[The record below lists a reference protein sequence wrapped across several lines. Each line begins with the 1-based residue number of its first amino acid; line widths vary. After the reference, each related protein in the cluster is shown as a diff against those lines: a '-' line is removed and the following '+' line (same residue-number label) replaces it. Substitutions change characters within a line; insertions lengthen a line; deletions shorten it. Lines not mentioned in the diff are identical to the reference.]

1 MLPNAIILLREL
13 IATPSISSTLPAF
26 DQPNLDV
33 IEKLAQWCESLG
45 FRCEIM
51 KIADGKAN
59 LIATLGSG
67 NGGLVLSGHTDTVPF
82 DAQKWTFNPFQLT
95 EFEGKFYGLGTSDM
109 KGFFALAL
117 TAAKQFVGK
126 PLKRPLILLAT
137 CDEETT
143 MAGAQALVDAR
154 QPLASCAL
162 IGEPT
167 GLKPVRLHKGIMME
181 GIKIIGK
188 SGHSSDPKLGNNALE
203 AMHQVIGTLLNWRDE
218 LQQKH
223 QHTGFIIPVPTLNLG
238 HVHGGDNP
246 NRICGECEL
255 HLDIRPLPTM
265 KLKEIREELHFKVE
279 QVLKEKGFKIEFSQ
293 LFSGIEAMET
303 SKHADI
309 VKITEKL
316 TGYEAQS
323 VAFGTE
329 APYLQQLGCETIIL
343 GAGDI
348 DQAHQPDEFL
358 ALNRIQPMIDIL
370 TRLIAHYCLEEIHV

>member
-1 MLPNAIILLREL
+1 MLPNVITLLREL
-13 IATPSISSTLPAF
+13 IALPSISSMLPAL
-26 DQPNLDV
+26 DQSNLAV
-33 IEKLAQWCESLG
+33 IEKLAQWCESVG

-51 KIADGKAN
+51 PVADGKAN
-59 LIATLGSG
+59 LIATLGTG
-67 NGGLVLSGHTDTVPF
+67 KGGLVLSGHTDTVPF
-82 DAQKWTFNPFQLT
+82 DTQQWQFDPFQLT

-117 TAAKQFVGK
+117 TAAQAFVDK

-143 MAGAQALVDAR
+143 MAGAQALVNAR
-154 QPLASCAL
+154 KPHANYAL

-181 GIKIIGK
+181 SIKILGQ
-188 SGHSSDPKLGNNALE
+188 SGHSSNPALGKNAIE
-203 AMHQVIGTLLNWRDE
+203 AMHLVIGDILNWRQQ

-223 QHTGFIIPVPTLNLG
+223 QHTGFIIPTATVNLG
-238 HVHGGDNP
+238 HVHGGDSP

-255 HLDIRPLPTM
+255 HLDLRPLPSM
-265 KLKEIREELHFKVE
+265 SLKELREELHFRVE
-279 QVLKEKGFKIEFSQ
+279 KILKETGFKFEINP

-303 SKHADI
+303 PAHADL

-316 TGYEAQS
+316 TGYQSQS
-323 VAFGTE
+323 VAFATE
-329 APYLQQLGCETIIL
+329 APYLKQLGFETIIL

-348 DQAHQPDEFL
+348 DQAHQPNEFL

-370 TRLIAHYCLEEIHV
+370 KQLIAHYCLEENHA

>member
-1 MLPNAIILLREL
+1 MLPNVITLLREL
-13 IATPSISSTLPAF
+13 IVLPSMSSTLPAF
-26 DQPNLDV
+26 DQSNMAV

-51 KIADGKAN
+51 PVAVGKAN

-82 DAQKWTFNPFQLT
+82 DAKKWKFNPFQLT
-95 EFEGKFYGLGTSDM
+95 EYEGKFYGLGTSDM

-117 TAAKQFVGK
+117 TAAQQFVGK

-143 MAGAQALVDAR
+143 MAGAQALVNAR
-154 QPLASCAL
+154 KPHASRAL

-167 GLKPVRLHKGIMME
+167 GLKPIRLHKGMMME

-188 SGHSSDPKLGNNALE
+188 SGHSSDPALGNNALE
-203 AMHQVIGTLLNWRDE
+203 AMHQVIGMLLNWRQE

-223 QHTGFIIPVPTLNLG
+223 QHIGFIVPVPTLNFG
-238 HVHGGDNP
+238 HIHGGDNP

-255 HLDIRPLPTM
+255 HLDMRPLPNM
-265 KLKEIREELHFKVE
+265 KLKELREELY
-279 QVLKEKGFKIEFSQ
+279 FKIEQTLKDTPFKFETFP

-309 VKITEKL
+309 VKMTEKL

-343 GAGDI
+343 GAGNI

-358 ALNRIQPMIDIL
+358 ALNQIQPMIDIL

>member
-1 MLPNAIILLREL
+1 MLPNVITLLREL
-13 IATPSISSTLPAF
+13 IVLPSMSSPLAVL
-26 DQPNLDV
+26 DQPNLAV
-33 IEKLAQWCESLG
+33 IEQLAQWCESLG

-51 KIADGKAN
+51 PVAAGKAN

-67 NGGLVLSGHTDTVPF
+67 SGGLVLSGHTDTVPY
-82 DAQKWTFNPFQLT
+82 DAQKWKFNPFQLT

-117 TAAKQFVGK
+117 TAAQQFVGK
-126 PLKRPLILLAT
+126 PLKRLLILLAT

-154 QPLASCAL
+154 KPHASRAL

-167 GLKPVRLHKGIMME
+167 GLKPVRLHKGMMME

-188 SGHSSDPKLGNNALE
+188 SGHSSDPKFGNNALE
-203 AMHQVIGTLLNWRDE
+203 AMHQVIGSLLEWRDE

-223 QHTGFIIPVPTLNLG
+223 QHPAFVVPVPTLNLG
-238 HVHGGDNP
+238 HIHGGDNP

-265 KLKEIREELHFKVE
+265 KLKEIREELHFRVE
-279 QVLKEKGFKIEFSQ
+279 QVLKETPFKFEIFQ

-303 SKHADI
+303 SKHAGI

-316 TGYEAQS
+316 TGYEANS

-370 TRLIAHYCLEEIHV
+370 TRLIAHYCVEDLK

>member
-1 MLPNAIILLREL
+1 MLPNVITLLREL
-13 IATPSISSTLPAF
+13 IVLPSMSSPLSAF

-51 KIADGKAN
+51 KVADGKAN

-82 DAQKWTFNPFQLT
+82 DAKKWTFNPFQLT

-154 QPLASCAL
+154 KPHASRAL

-167 GLKPVRLHKGIMME
+167 GLKPVRLHKGMMME

-188 SGHSSDPKLGNNALE
+188 SGHSSDPSLGNNALE

-238 HVHGGDNP
+238 HIHGGDNP

-265 KLKEIREELHFKVE
+265 KLKEIREELHFRVE

-329 APYLQQLGCETIIL
+329 APYLQQLGFETIIL

-358 ALNRIQPMIDIL
+358 ASNRIQPMIDIL
-370 TRLIAHYCLEEIHV
+370 TRLIAHYCLEDLK

>member
-1 MLPNAIILLREL
+1 MLPNVITLLREL
-13 IATPSISSTLPAF
+13 IVLPSMSSTLPAF
-26 DQPNLDV
+26 DQSNLAV
-33 IEKLAQWCESLG
+33 IEQLAQWCESLG
-45 FRCEIM
+45 FHCEIM
-51 KIADGKAN
+51 PVASGKAN

-67 NGGLVLSGHTDTVPF
+67 NGGLVLSGHTDTVPY
-82 DAQKWTFNPFQLT
+82 DTKKWTFDPFQLT

-117 TAAKQFVGK
+117 TAAQQFVGK

-154 QPLASCAL
+154 KPHASRAL

-181 GIKIIGK
+181 AIKIIGN
-188 SGHSSDPKLGNNALE
+188 SGHSSDPALGNNALE
-203 AMHQVIGTLLNWRDE
+203 AMHQVMGSILNWRDE

-223 QHTGFIIPVPTLNLG
+223 QHSGFIVPVPTLNLG
-238 HVHGGDNP
+238 HIHGGDNP

-255 HLDIRPLPTM
+255 HLDLRPLPNM
-265 KLKEIREELHFKVE
+265 KLKELREELHFRVE
-279 QVLKEKGFKIEFSQ
+279 QTLKEKGFKIEFSP

-309 VKITEKL
+309 VKMTEKL

-358 ALNRIQPMIDIL
+358 ASNRIQPMIDIL
-370 TRLIAHYCLEEIHV
+370 TRLIAHYCVEEHHV

>member
-1 MLPNAIILLREL
+1 MLPNVITLLREL
-13 IATPSISSTLPAF
+13 IALPSISSMLPAL
-26 DQPNLDV
+26 DQSNLAV
-33 IEKLAQWCESLG
+33 IEKLAQWCESVG

-51 KIADGKAN
+51 PVADGKAN
-59 LIATLGSG
+59 LIATLGTG
-67 NGGLVLSGHTDTVPF
+67 KGGLVLSGHTDTVPF
-82 DAQKWTFNPFQLT
+82 DTQQWQFDPFQLT

-117 TAAKQFVGK
+117 TAAQAFVDK

-143 MAGAQALVDAR
+143 MAGAQALVNAR
-154 QPLASCAL
+154 KPHANYAL

-181 GIKIIGK
+181 SIKILGQ
-188 SGHSSDPKLGNNALE
+188 SGHSSNPALGKNAIE
-203 AMHQVIGTLLNWRDE
+203 AMHLVIGDILNWRQQ

-223 QHTGFIIPVPTLNLG
+223 QHIGFIVPVPTLNLG
-238 HVHGGDNP
+238 HVHGGDSP

-255 HLDIRPLPTM
+255 HLDLRPLPSMT
-265 KLKEIREELHFKVE
+265 LKELREELHFRVE
-279 QVLKEKGFKIEFSQ
+279 KILKETGFKFEINP

-303 SKHADI
+303 PAHADL

-316 TGYEAQS
+316 TGYQSQS
-323 VAFGTE
+323 VAFATE
-329 APYLQQLGCETIIL
+329 APYLKQLGFETIIL

-348 DQAHQPDEFL
+348 DQAHQPNEFL

-370 TRLIAHYCLEEIHV
+370 KQLIAHYCLEENHA

>member
-1 MLPNAIILLREL
+1 MLPNVISLLREL
-13 IATPSISSTLPAF
+13 IVLPSMSSALATL
-26 DQPNLDV
+26 DQPNLAV
-33 IEKLAQWCESLG
+33 IEQLAQWCESLG

-51 KIADGKAN
+51 KVANGKAN

-82 DAQKWTFNPFQLT
+82 DAKKWTFDPFQLT

-117 TAAKQFVGK
+117 TAAQQFVGK

-154 QPLASCAL
+154 QPHASRAL

-188 SGHSSDPKLGNNALE
+188 SGHSSDPNLGNNALE

-238 HVHGGDNP
+238 HIHGGDNP

-265 KLKEIREELHFKVE
+265 KLKEIREELHFRVD
-279 QVLKEKGFKIEFSQ
+279 QVLKDQGFKIEFSQ

-358 ALNRIQPMIDIL
+358 ASNRIQPMIDIL
-370 TRLIAHYCLEEIHV
+370 TRLIAHYCLEDLK

>member
-1 MLPNAIILLREL
+1 MLPNVVTLLREL
-13 IATPSISSTLPAF
+13 IATPSMSSPLPAF
-26 DQPNLDV
+26 DQSNLDV
-33 IEKLAQWCESLG
+33 INKLAQWCESLG

-51 KIADGKAN
+51 HIAHNKAN
-59 LIATLGSG
+59 LIATLGTG
-67 NGGLVLSGHTDTVPF
+67 KGGLILSGHTDTVPYDAKKWSF
-82 DAQKWTFNPFQLT
+82 DPFQLT

-117 TAAKQFVGK
+117 MAAQQFVGK

-154 QPLASCAL
+154 KPHANRAL

-167 GLKPVRLHKGIMME
+167 GLKPVRLHKGMMME

-188 SGHSSDPKLGNNALE
+188 SGHSSDPALGHNALE
-203 AMHQVIGTLLNWRDE
+203 AMHQVIGMLLNWRQE

-223 QHTGFIIPVPTLNLG
+223 QHTGFIVPVPTLNFG
-238 HVHGGDNP
+238 HIHGGDNP

-255 HLDIRPLPTM
+255 HLDMRPLPTM
-265 KLKEIREELHFKVE
+265 KLKELREQLHFKVE
-279 QVLKEKGFKIEFSQ
+279 QLLKETPFKCEFSE

-303 SKHADI
+303 SKYADI

-348 DQAHQPDEFL
+348 EQAHQPDEFL
-358 ALNRIQPMIDIL
+358 ALDRIQPMIDIL